1 MSLQILLLLLACCCC
16 RPFALDVA
24 LDVVALVQKSLHVK
38 ALHATLE
45 TALHHIDQQR
55 LTDREKK
62 QATENLIDRHVERA
76 AQSVLLES
84 ATVAKNYLGFDI
96 NNPPKA
102 ESGQEL
108 HRARNYLA
116 QASSG
121 ANNYL
126 GFDINNPP
134 KAQSGQELHRARNS
148 LAQASSGANNLL
160 RQKQPHRRGLLMDD
174 DENLSQ
180 EDEIGTAL
188 TEPTPECR
196 RILNVWTSKC
206 VFGGGGFGN
215 K

>member
-1 MSLQILLLLLACCCC
+1 MTLELLNELARLSMSLQILLLLLACCCC

-121 ANNYL
+121 ANN
-126 GFDINNPP
+126 
-134 KAQSGQELHRARNS
+134 
-148 LAQASSGANNLL
+148 LL

>member
-1 MSLQILLLLLACCCC
+1 MNFSLEKATIGIIGLGYVGLPLAVE
-16 RPFALDVA
+16 FG
-24 LDVVALVQKSLHVK
+24 
-38 ALHATLE
+38 
-45 TALHHIDQQR
+45 
-55 LTDREKK
+55 KK
-62 QATENLIDRHVERA
+62 YQT
-76 AQSVLLES
+76 
-84 ATVAKNYLGFDI
+84 
-96 NNPPKA
+96 
-102 ESGQEL
+102 
-108 HRARNYLA
+108 
-116 QASSG
+116 
-121 ANNYL
+121 L

-206 VFGGGGFGN
+206 VFGGGGFGSL
-215 K
+215 KMYLLGTGRQAV